1 MTPDASLR
9 RRAAFIAGSRAR
21 SYLGGGMHRLWRTL
35 LVALAL
41 IVSPLAMASRALANP
56 PAAAGHETA
65 APTAHCAGD
74 EMPASGDTE
83 PEHLSCAA
91 ACAALPALPLS
102 SGTAPATLSARP
114 VAAPNPALL
123 GFEPEGETPP
133 PRITP
138 VI

>member
-1 MTPDASLR
+1 MRHDASLR
-9 RRAAFIAGSRAR
+9 RGAAFIAGSRAH
-21 SYLGGGMHRLWRTL
+21 SYLGGGMYRLWSTL

-41 IVSPLAMASRALANP
+41 IMSPMAMASGALANA

-65 APTAHCAGD
+65 APSAHCAGD
-74 EMPASGDTE
+74 EMPASGDTHAE
-83 PEHLSCAA
+83 QLSCAA

-102 SGTAPATLSARP
+102 SGAASARLSAPP

>member
-1 MTPDASLR
+1 MRPDASLR
-9 RRAAFIAGSRAR
+9 RGAAFIAGSRAR
-21 SYLGGGMHRLWRTL
+21 SYLGGGMHRLWSTL

-41 IVSPLAMASRALANP
+41 IMSPMAMASGALANA

-65 APTAHCAGD
+65 APSAHCAGD
-74 EMPASGDTE
+74 EMPASGDTHAE
-83 PEHLSCAA
+83 QLSCAA

-102 SGTAPATLSARP
+102 SGAASATLSAPP

>member
-1 MTPDASLR
+1 MRHDASLR
-9 RRAAFIAGSRAR
+9 RGAAFIAGSRAR
-21 SYLGGGMHRLWRTL
+21 SYLGGGMHRLLSTL

-41 IVSPLAMASRALANP
+41 IMSPMAMASGALANA

-65 APTAHCAGD
+65 APSAHCAGD
-74 EMPASGDTE
+74 EMPASGDTHAE
-83 PEHLSCAA
+83 QLSCAA

-102 SGTAPATLSARP
+102 SGAASATLSAPP
-114 VAAPNPALL
+114 VAALNPALL